1 MALPKLL
8 QKLFTNGGAGDKLR
22 SEILPDMN
30 YLPTNGGTVSGN
42 ITLNGNL
49 LGIIKADK
57 NGSLALSGGNELSS
71 GGAGSA
77 ILWLGGGDD
86 SSGFNG
92 PGVFSLQASKGTWG
106 QPGFSSHALEGKPD
120 GSLTWDGKPVL
131 CGESGGFPVG
141 FIALYAGSNVPD
153 GWFRCD
159 GSTIA
164 NMATNYPKLYA
175 VLGTNVLPN
184 SSGRALYGAESG
196 NNVRQLVAAG
206 LPNITGSYVS
216 ISDSRKYIVSDA
228 LYKGAYGAYSYASAT
243 RTEGY
248 GIGFDASR
256 SNSIYGNST
265 TVQPPAIKLNVLIRH
280 D

>member
-1 MALPKLL
+1 MAFPKLL
-8 QKLFTNGGAGDKLR
+8 QKLFQNDGAGDKLR

-30 YLPTNGGTVSGN
+30 YLPTSGGTVSGN

-49 LGIIKADK
+49 LCILKADK
-57 NGSLALSGGNELSS
+57 NGSLAISGGNEISS

-92 PGVFSLQASKGTWG
+92 PGEFSLEASKGTWG
-106 QPGFSSHALEGKPD
+106 QSGFSSYGLRGTPD
-120 GSLTWDGKPVL
+120 GSLTWGGKPVL
-131 CGESGGFPVG
+131 CGESAGFPVG
-141 FIALYAGSNVPD
+141 FIALYSGNNVPN

-184 SSGRALYGAESG
+184 YSGRVPIGASSDINTAVE
-196 NNVRQLVAAG
+196 AG
-206 LPNITGSYVS
+206 LPDISGSLTYVARGAWQAIVASGAFTSEQNTTETGNG
-216 ISDSRKYIVSDA
+216 DN
-228 LYKGAYGAYSYASAT
+228 KGYT
-243 RTEGY
+243 NNV
-248 GIGFDASR
+248 FFKASR
-256 SNSIYGNST
+256 SNAIYGRSS
-265 TVQPPAIKLNVLIRH
+265 TVQPPALKVAVLIKH

>member
-1 MALPKLL
+1 MAFPKLL
-8 QKLFTNGGAGDKLR
+8 QKLFQNNGAGDKLR

-57 NGSLALSGGNELSS
+57 NGSLALSGGNELSN
-71 GGAGSA
+71 GFAGSA
-77 ILWLGGGDD
+77 ILWLGGGND
-86 SSGFNG
+86 SSGFKG
-92 PGVFSLQASKGTWG
+92 PGVFSRQASKGTWG

-141 FIALYAGSNVPD
+141 FLALYAGSNVPD

-159 GSTIA
+159 GSTVA

-175 VLGTNVLPN
+175 VLGKNVLPN
-184 SSGRALYGAESG
+184 SSGMCLQGAVSDIG
-196 NNVRQLVAAG
+196 TNVSAG
-206 LPNITGSYVS
+206 LPNITGSFQT
-216 ISDSRKYIVSDA
+216 
-228 LYKGAYGAYSYASAT
+228 LYPGTPITGAFYESSGTSNGDGGNGSTKGVT
-243 RTEGY
+243 L
-248 GIGFDASR
+248 DASR
-256 SNSIYGNST
+256 SNGIYGRSS
-265 TVQPPAIKLNVLIRH
+265 TVQPPAIKVAVLIKH